1 MEPTE
6 RARVSSG
13 TFVRG
18 SSQRASWRLVPS
30 YTQLVKE
37 AREAANG
44 SEGAETEEAAPA
56 NQGSNNES
64 QQIEGAQGSEQIS
77 FKLDENEES
86 STSDRN
92 VTLVAQDIDDEDAS
106 LEEPVTM
113 TFTIGSRGNQEA
125 PSSGTQEQSTPIIDN
140 EQRLQG
146 QGELGERMTSSAIT
160 TTDQINEEDTNLE
173 SSNDMDQPTTPILTQ
188 QH

>member
-30 YTQLVKE
+30 FTQQVKE
-37 AREAANG
+37 QAREAANG
-44 SEGAETEEAAPA
+44 SEGAETEEGAPA
-56 NQGSNNES
+56 NLGSNDES
-64 QQIEGAQGSEQIS
+64 KQIEGEQIS
-77 FKLDENEES
+77 FKSDENEES

-92 VTLVAQDIDDEDAS
+92 VTLVSQDIDDEDAS

-125 PSSGTQEQSTPIIDN
+125 PNSSTQEHSTPIDD

-146 QGELGERMTSSAIT
+146 QGEVGERMTSSAIT
-160 TTDQINEEDTNLE
+160 TTDQDDTNLE

>member
-1 MEPTE
+1 
-6 RARVSSG
+6 VSSG

-30 YTQLVKE
+30 FTQQIKE
-37 AREAANG
+37 AREATSA
-44 SEGAETEEAAPA
+44 SEGAETDKEVAPA
-56 NQGSNNES
+56 NQGSNDES
-64 QQIEGAQGSEQIS
+64 KQVEGAHGSEQIS
-77 FKLDENEES
+77 FKSDENEES
-86 STSDRN
+86 STSDLN

-125 PSSGTQEQSTPIIDN
+125 PSSSTQEKSTPIGD
-140 EQRLQG
+140 EQRLQ
-146 QGELGERMTSSAIT
+146 QQPQIGEEMTSSAVV
-160 TTDQINEEDTNLE
+160 DQINENDSNLE